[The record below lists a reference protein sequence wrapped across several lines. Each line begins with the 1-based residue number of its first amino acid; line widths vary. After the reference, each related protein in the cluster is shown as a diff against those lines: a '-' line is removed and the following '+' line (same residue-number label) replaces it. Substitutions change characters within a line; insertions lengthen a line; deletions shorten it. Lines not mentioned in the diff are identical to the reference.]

1 MLYRAIK
8 RLIILATVVVATKA
22 MATDENFNILF
33 SIKSPISIT
42 VLQELLFPDVSIG
55 GSDVNVVVSTTSPSA
70 ASFISQG
77 GKNRTIT
84 RSVVPPTI
92 YLSAPGVAGDIKVDS
107 FVVSGPSSFDST
119 GSASFKV
126 GATANILASNDDAN
140 YAGFTTFRVVYQ

>member
-8 RLIILATVVVATKA
+8 RLIILVTVVVATKA
-22 MATDENFNILF
+22 MATDENFNVLF

-42 VLQELLFPDVSIG
+42 VVQELLFPDVLIG
-55 GSDVNVVVSTTSPSA
+55 GSDVSVAVSAASPSA
-70 ASFISQG
+70 ASFASQG

-84 RSVVPPTI
+84 RSIVSPTI

-107 FVVSGPSSFDST
+107 FVITGPSSFDST

-126 GATANILASNDDAN
+126 GATAKVLASNEDAN
-140 YAGFTTFRVVYQ
+140 YTGFTTFRVVYQ